1 MTQDA
6 GDETGQQLAVDL
18 RRVATDIALGRYRT
32 VTRQAPRREAVTRAE
47 APGAAAGAP
56 ADGRSSTF
64 MRFDLSSE
72 QARDD
77 VLGELR
83 ARGVEAE
90 ALGRGEDAWPLVIAE
105 RDRGQAVEAARDATL
120 RAEASRRASA
130 QEGLEEA
137 SSIDDQA
144 AADELSAREGE
155 LGREGEAAGREVS
168 ADDERASVDLERECR
183 DMQDAAEEMAS
194 GRDAPSLSRDPVA
207 PGRVR

>member
-32 VTRQAPRREAVTRAE
+32 VTRQAPRREAGTQAE
-47 APGAAAGAP
+47 APGAAAGA
-56 ADGRSSTF
+56 ATNGRSSTF

-90 ALGRGEDAWPLVIAE
+90 ALGRDGDAWPLVIAE
-105 RDRGQAVEAARDATL
+105 RDRGQAVEAARDAK
-120 RAEASRRASA
+120 
-130 QEGLEEA
+130 G
-137 SSIDDQA
+137 
-144 AADELSAREGE
+144 
-155 LGREGEAAGREVS
+155 
-168 ADDERASVDLERECR
+168 
-183 DMQDAAEEMAS
+183 
-194 GRDAPSLSRDPVA
+194 P
-207 PGRVR
+207 

>member
-1 MTQDA
+1 
-6 GDETGQQLAVDL
+6 
-18 RRVATDIALGRYRT
+18 
-32 VTRQAPRREAVTRAE
+32 
-47 APGAAAGAP
+47 
-56 ADGRSSTF
+56 

-90 ALGRGEDAWPLVIAE
+90 ALGRDGDAWPLVIAE
-105 RDRGQAVEAARDATL
+105 RDHGQAVEAARDATL

-144 AADELSAREGE
+144 AADELSDREGE
-155 LGREGEAAGREVS
+155 AGREGEAAGREIS

-194 GRDAPSLSRDPVA
+194 GRDAPSLSRGPVA